1 MSNDATT
8 NSDSS
13 VPSGPSV
20 PSVPEGPG
28 SISPGA
34 SKPSDVTPSPPPGT
48 SPQEAL
54 RLRLG
59 ADAHARAARALDE
72 PVAPDLGTRC
82 PRCGE
87 RLRLKADE
95 PLPANCPRCSVEVR
109 SAKAG
114 EHLVPSGTWTRE
126 LIRGALYVPR
136 GFFRL
141 LRSPSLWK
149 WAVVPLILNI
159 VVVFLSLWLAS
170 SLADW
175 LVGKTG
181 AGALKTWEDA
191 GGLWWV
197 LSYVV
202 WALGWVASKLVWIV
216 LPLLS
221 TWLIVAFPF
230 GIIYKLLFMPFMELM
245 TESTERLVLGFHED
259 QPFDFGRI
267 YSNLV
272 VAILDAI
279 LLTFMQGLLYLVLLP
294 INLLPFLGSV
304 LWVVI
309 PPAIFA
315 GMDYSDINLVRRRYT
330 MTEKVRLWRTHEWRF
345 LGYGMSFF
353 FLITLPLVNVVAIP
367 CAAVGGAL
375 LYLELDRK

>member
-1 MSNDATT
+1 MSNDANT
-8 NSDSS
+8 SS
-13 VPSGPSV
+13 APA
-20 PSVPEGPG
+20 
-28 SISPGA
+28 GA
-34 SKPSDVTPSPPPGT
+34 TPPDATGATPAPT

-54 RLRLG
+54 RLRL
-59 ADAHARAARALDE
+59 ATDAQARATRALEE
-72 PVAPDLGTRC
+72 PVSPELGTRC

-87 RLRLKADE
+87 RLRSKADD
-95 PLPANCPRCSVEVR
+95 PLPETCSRCAVEVR
-109 SAKAG
+109 SARAG
-114 EHLVPSGTWTRE
+114 EHLVAPGAWSRE
-126 LIRGALYVPR
+126 LLRGALYVPR

-159 VVVFLSLWLAS
+159 VVILLSFLLAGNLAEWLE
-170 SLADW
+170 
-175 LVGKTG
+175 GKTG
-181 AGALKTWEDA
+181 AGALRDWEEA
-191 GGLWWV
+191 GRLWWT

-202 WALGWVASKLVWIV
+202 WALGWVASKLVWV
-216 LPLLS
+216 VVPLLS

-245 TESTERLVLGFHED
+245 TESTERLVLGFKED

-267 YSNLV
+267 YSNLI

-279 LLTFMQGLLYLVLLP
+279 LLTLTQGLLYFLLLP

-304 LWVVI
+304 LWVVL

-330 MTEKVRLWRTHEWRF
+330 LTEKVRLWRTHEWRF

-353 FLITLPLVNVVAIP
+353 FLITLPLVNVVVIP

>member
-1 MSNDATT
+1 MSNEATP
-8 NSDSS
+8 DK
-13 VPSGPSV
+13 VPSDPMTPTTPTPPTPPATSASAGPSA
-20 PSVPEGPG
+20 G
-28 SISPGA
+28 SA
-34 SKPSDVTPSPPPGT
+34 Q
-48 SPQEAL
+48 SPQEVL
-54 RLRLG
+54 RLRLAG
-59 ADAHARAARALDE
+59 DAHLRASRALDE
-72 PVAPDLGTRC
+72 PVAPELGTRC

-87 RLRLKADE
+87 RLRVKADD
-95 PLPANCPRCSVEVR
+95 PLPSTCPRCRVEVR

-114 EHLVPSGTWTRE
+114 EHLVAPGAWSRE
-126 LIRGALYVPR
+126 LVRGALYMPR
-136 GFFRL
+136 GLFRL

-149 WAVVPLILNI
+149 YAVVPLILNI
-159 VVVFLSLWLAS
+159 IVVVLSFL
-170 SLADW
+170 LADRLAEW

-181 AGALKTWEDA
+181 AGALRAWEDA

-202 WALGWVASKLVWIV
+202 WALGWVASKLVWVV
-216 LPLLS
+216 LPLIS

-245 TESTERLVLGFHED
+245 TESTERLVLGFDED
-259 QPFDFGRI
+259 QPFDFARI

-279 LLTFMQGLLYLVLLP
+279 LLTLTQGLLYLLLLP
-294 INLLPFLGSV
+294 INLLPFLGSL
-304 LWVVI
+304 LWFAL
-309 PPAIFA
+309 PPAVFA

-330 MTEKVRLWRTHEWRF
+330 LREKVRLWRTHEWRF
-345 LGYGMSFF
+345 LGYGLSFF
-353 FLITLPLVNVVAIP
+353 FLITLPLVNVVVIP

>member
-1 MSNDATT
+1 MIDEPTTTSAGATPAA
-8 NSDSS
+8 SD
-13 VPSGPSV
+13 PAPTPPAAEPAGPA
-20 PSVPEGPG
+20 GL
-28 SISPGA
+28 
-34 SKPSDVTPSPPPGT
+34 

-54 RLRLG
+54 RQRL
-59 ADAHARAARALDE
+59 ASDAQARAARALDE
-72 PVAPDLGTRC
+72 PIAPELGTRC

-87 RLRLKADE
+87 RLRRTAEE
-95 PLPANCPRCSVEVR
+95 PTPATCPRCSVDVR

-114 EHLVPSGTWTRE
+114 ELLVPTGTWTRE
-126 LIRGALYVPR
+126 LLRGALYLPR

-149 WAVVPLILNI
+149 WAIVPLILNI
-159 VVVFLSLWLAS
+159 AVVILSFVLAN
-170 SLADW
+170 SLHDW
-175 LVGKTG
+175 LVANTG
-181 AGALKTWEDA
+181 AGALKDWT
-191 GGLWWV
+191 GLFWGP

-202 WALGWVASKLVWIV
+202 RAIGWVASYAVWII
-216 LPLLS
+216 LPLIS

-267 YSNLV
+267 YANLV

-279 LLTFMQGLLYLVLLP
+279 LLTLTQGLLYFVLLP
-294 INLLPFLGSV
+294 INIVPFLGSV
-304 LWVVI
+304 LWAVI

-330 MTEKVRLWRTHEWRF
+330 LREKTRLWRTHEWRF
-345 LGYGMSFF
+345 LGYGLSFF
-353 FLITLPLVNVVAIP
+353 FLITLPVVNVVAIP